1 MVGLSAYLGRD
12 FQFSVLFNVDVLFL
26 CQYLEKIVFGG
37 FHLLPRSFPVP
48 IISMVPVVSPLVVIP
63 VLIVILLI
71 GLMLLMLIERS
82 PAIIS
87 LIILLRVPV
96 ISVSIIPLLLLLL
109 IGRLVVVLGSVGVV
123 LIRLIL
129 LKLRRVV
136 LAVLMLLVLLLELR
150 WEILLLRGEGLRFK
164 MRWVLRL
171 RVLIKSSLF
180 IFVPTAI
187 IPPPSSITILLET
200 SIVVGRP
207 GVEIALTL
215 TKSLIASLFGVR

>member
-12 FQFSVLFNVDVLFL
+12 FQFYVFFDVDVLFL
-26 CQYLEKIVFGG
+26 CQYLEKIIFGG
-37 FHLLPRSFPVP
+37 FQLLPRSFPVP

-96 ISVSIIPLLLLLL
+96 ISVSIIPLLLLL

-123 LIRLIL
+123 LIRLVL

-136 LAVLMLLVLLLELR
+136 LVVLMLLVLLLELR

-180 IFVPTAI
+180 IVVPIAI
-187 IPPPSSITILLET
+187 IPPPSIIVLLET